1 MFRKPLLASVVALSF
16 ATPALAQGDGGW
28 SGPYVGVNLGIAGG
42 KTDYPASAVFEGSP
56 TPTPTA
62 TAAAVANSVAGTATL
77 NSSGVI
83 GGAQVGYDLQLGN
96 VVIGAVADIAASGID
111 GKVEISGASNL
122 SGLTGSARAHVGSKL
137 DYLGTVRARAGMPI
151 GSFMPYVTGG
161 LAYGRLKSSAA
172 LDFSGSSGMDSGSDS
187 LSIEEK
193 TNHTGWTAGAGA
205 EYAVTSNVYFG
216 VEYLHAEL
224 GKKRIVGGSIDIFDG
239 SVDAELNVKPKLDIV
254 RAILNY
260 RF

>member
-1 MFRKPLLASVVALSF
+1 MLRKPLLASAIALSF
-16 ATPALAQGDGGW
+16 ATPALAQADGSW

-42 KTDYPASAVFEGSP
+42 KTEYPASAVFTSP

-62 TAAAVANSVAGTATL
+62 AAAAVADSIAGKATL

-83 GGAQVGYDLQLGN
+83 GGAQVGYDLQLGS
-96 VVIGAVADIAASGID
+96 VVIGALADIAASGID
-111 GKVEISGASNL
+111 GKVEIRGGADL
-122 SGLTGSARAHVGSKL
+122 PGLAGTAHAHIGSKL
-137 DYLGTVRARAGMPI
+137 EYLGTVRARAGMPM

-161 LAYGRLKSSAA
+161 LAYGRLKSSAV
-172 LDFSGSSGMDSGSDS
+172 LDYSGSSGMGSGSDS
-187 LSIEEK
+187 FSFEDK
-193 TNHTGWTAGAGA
+193 TSHTGWTAGAGA

-224 GKKRIVGGSIDIFDG
+224 GKKRIIGGSFDVLDEAG
-239 SVDAELNVKPKLDIV
+239 DGYLDVKPKLDIV

-260 RF
+260 HF